1 MKKIIGIAAAS
12 AFAIAAIGAPVAA
25 APSEKGAEAS
35 CFGQVHKAVNAGAIA
50 DAFGPTNVG
59 ELVQSDLAASF
70 GMKGQG
76 KNAIAKG
83 VCDGS
88 IVIPD

>member
-12 AFAIAAIGAPVAA
+12 AFAIAAISAPVAA
-25 APSEKGAEAS
+25 APNENA

-59 ELVQSDLAASF
+59 ELVQSELAASF

-83 VCDGS
+83 VCDGT
-88 IVIPD
+88 IVIPE